1 MKIRYITP
9 EDRLEE
15 ISNVYEKSWRYA
27 YQNIIPQSYLDS
39 IPAGSWADNIN
50 RDGRKNIVMV
60 EKDTIIGTSSFGR
73 SRWEHYEN
81 YGEIISIY
89 FLPEYIGKGYGKE
102 LLARAIEELRLLGFD
117 RILLW
122 VLEENDRA
130 RKFYE
135 RYGFTLSGEPR
146 TDNIGG
152 KELGEVMYVYRISK
166 EG

>member
-60 EKDTIIGTSSFGR
+60 EKDT
-73 SRWEHYEN
+73 E
-81 YGEIISIY
+81 
-89 FLPEYIGKGYGKE
+89 K
-102 LLARAIEELRLLGFD
+102 
-117 RILLW
+117 
-122 VLEENDRA
+122 
-130 RKFYE
+130 
-135 RYGFTLSGEPR
+135 
-146 TDNIGG
+146 IGG
-152 KELGEVMYVYRISK
+152 KELREVIYEYRP
-166 EG
+166 